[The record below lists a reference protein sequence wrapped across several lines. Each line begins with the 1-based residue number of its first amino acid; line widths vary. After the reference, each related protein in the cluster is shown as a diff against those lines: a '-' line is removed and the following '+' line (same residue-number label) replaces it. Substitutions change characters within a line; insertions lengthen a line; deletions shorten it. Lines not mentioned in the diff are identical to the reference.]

1 MTNGISSLDVRLGVR
16 MLVKYPGLTVG
27 GGLGMAVAIAI
38 GAGFFAFLH
47 SHLYPRIPLEEGD
60 RIIAL
65 ENWNVEVNNEQ
76 RQQVHDFVAWRQEMK
91 SVENISAFRDVD
103 NNLITGEG
111 HAGRAERRAQ
121 LGIPVLARQNLLDA
135 ITTILDR
142 VVGAEHSNGDRR
154 VGWLVS
160 RSRQVRVP
168 DDQLAA
174 GGGDEVAEVV

>member
-47 SHLYPRIPLEEGD
+47 SHLYPRLPLEEGD

-91 SVENISAFRDVD
+91 SVVDIAAFRDVD
-103 NNLITGEG
+103 HNLVAGEG
-111 HAGRAERRAQ
+111 SPELVPVAEMTASAFRVARVA
-121 LGIPVLARQNLLDA
+121 PVLGRY
-135 ITTILDR
+135 II
-142 VVGAEHSNGDRR
+142 
-154 VGWLVS
+154 
-160 RSRQVRVP
+160 
-168 DDQLAA
+168 
-174 GGGDEVAEVV
+174 